1 MTGVSVGVVSTR
13 RLGFLTGL
21 PRVCEQQSRVAHRGG
36 RRPSRVGAMYARNV
50 VRLDARP
57 AVGLVVNDDAGANT
71 VAMTREMERT
81 LETLLREVPAV

>member
-1 MTGVSVGVVSTR
+1 
-13 RLGFLTGL
+13 
-21 PRVCEQQSRVAHRGG
+21 
-36 RRPSRVGAMYARNV
+36 MYARNV